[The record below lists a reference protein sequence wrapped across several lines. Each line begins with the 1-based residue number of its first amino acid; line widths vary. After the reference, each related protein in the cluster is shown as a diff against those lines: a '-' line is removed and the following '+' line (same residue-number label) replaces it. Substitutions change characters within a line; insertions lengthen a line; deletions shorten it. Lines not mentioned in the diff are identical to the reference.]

1 MSSPRSMSPPSP
13 IRPAMSAN
21 PCLPSTSSTRTYR
34 CTCRTSR
41 EMGDSVAIAVD
52 DPCYARAPPHA
63 AAFVPRVDAPCHGLL
78 LRATGFAPCHGSAVP
93 PLARVSCSRA
103 SCSVPQVSGSS
114 AGPCVL
120 LPCHGSAVP
129 PLARADATA
138 IPPPE
143 SLSLP
148 HLPHHL

>member
-78 LRATGFAPCHGSAVP
+78 LRATG
-93 PLARVSCSRA
+93 
-103 SCSVPQVSGSS
+103 
-114 AGPCVL
+114 L

-148 HLPHHL
+148 HLPHHLHQPQNRPPVPPRA